1 MYNQGILAKIFDS
14 LDKGKKG
21 FLRWEEFLG
30 GMKIV
35 CSTSDKDKVELFL
48 QMVDSG
54 GDEEDDDDDGEG
66 NGMFDFDEIREICEL
81 TF

>member
-1 MYNQGILAKIFDS
+1 MQGLKECRMYNQGILAKIFDS

-48 QMVDSG
+48 
-54 GDEEDDDDDGEG
+54 
-66 NGMFDFDEIREICEL
+66 
-81 TF
+81 